1 MTANSIRQAIRA
13 GGTVRGVHLTY
24 PAPRAIEALAG
35 LGLDFVYL
43 DGEHGAFTPGEIEQH
58 CVVADRRGITP
69 IARVPDNSRGT
80 ILRFLDR
87 GVRGIIVPH
96 VESVDEAR
104 RAVAATYFAPLGERS
119 YGGAFPANYRD
130 RAELPQFLQD
140 CNAVVTLSLMI
151 ESRPGLAAA
160 HELAA
165 VDGVDYLS
173 FGMMDLAQSLGRAGR
188 PDHPE
193 VAAAVADASAR
204 IRAAGKP
211 VREDFMRFA
220 WIDDILFA
228 GGKARLGLPTDP
240 AIR

>member
-1 MTANSIRQAIRA
+1 
-13 GGTVRGVHLTY
+13 
-24 PAPRAIEALAG
+24 
-35 LGLDFVYL
+35 
-43 DGEHGAFTPGEIEQH
+43 
-58 CVVADRRGITP
+58 
-69 IARVPDNSRGT
+69 
-80 ILRFLDR
+80 
-87 GVRGIIVPH
+87 
-96 VESVDEAR
+96 
-104 RAVAATYFAPLGERS
+104 
-119 YGGAFPANYRD
+119 
-130 RAELPQFLQD
+130 
-140 CNAVVTLSLMI
+140 MI

-204 IRAAGKP
+204 IRAADKP